1 MKVHVNFTDN
11 IMSLHDATK
20 WAGKGFKIELD
31 SIDDS
36 LDVFQRG
43 PTYEVS
49 IDPIE
54 IDTLDKLQ
62 ELIKLFGT
70 ECIIGNHTNGKDMW
84 LEIYNDYR
92 E

>member
-11 IMSLHDATK
+11 IMDLSEATK

-31 SIDDS
+31 SID
-36 LDVFQRG
+36 
-43 PTYEVS
+43 TYEVS

-70 ECIIGNHTNGKDMW
+70 ECIIGNHRNGKDMW

>member
-1 MKVHVNFTDN
+1 MKIYVSFTDN

-20 WAGKGFKIELD
+20 WAGKGFNIKLD
-31 SIDDS
+31 SID
-36 LDVFQRG
+36 
-43 PTYEVS
+43 TYEVS

-70 ECIIGNHTNGKDMW
+70 ECLIGNHRNGKDMW

>member
-31 SIDDS
+31 SID
-36 LDVFQRG
+36 
-43 PTYEVS
+43 TYEVS

-70 ECIIGNHTNGKDMW
+70 ECLIGNHRNGKDMW

>member
-11 IMSLHDATK
+11 IMDLSEATK

-31 SIDDS
+31 SID
-36 LDVFQRG
+36 
-43 PTYEVS
+43 TYEVS

-70 ECIIGNHTNGKDMW
+70 ACLIGNHRNGKDMW

>member
-1 MKVHVNFTDN
+1 MKVYVNFTDN

-31 SIDDS
+31 SID
-36 LDVFQRG
+36 
-43 PTYEVS
+43 TYEVS

-70 ECIIGNHTNGKDMW
+70 ECIISNHTNGKDMW

>member
-31 SIDDS
+31 SID
-36 LDVFQRG
+36 
-43 PTYEVS
+43 TYEVS

-70 ECIIGNHTNGKDMW
+70 ECIIGNHRNGKDMW

>member
-31 SIDDS
+31 SID
-36 LDVFQRG
+36 
-43 PTYEVS
+43 TYEVS

-54 IDTLDKLQ
+54 IGTLDKLQ

-70 ECIIGNHTNGKDMW
+70 ECIIGNHRNGKDMW

>member
-1 MKVHVNFTDN
+1 MKVYVNFTDN

-31 SIDDS
+31 SID
-36 LDVFQRG
+36 
-43 PTYEVS
+43 TYEVS

-70 ECIIGNHTNGKDMW
+70 ACLIGNHRNGKDMW